1 MLKPIL
7 TNGPQIS
14 EQDPVYQLGSN
25 NQLDQPVQAIIT
37 VIRGVQNG
45 LSFRL
50 GAGVNL
56 FGRHEGRLINDT
68 LVSRRHMQITRIA
81 NDFFLEDLQSKNG
94 TYVNN
99 SLVIQSIT
107 LQHGDLIQVGETMLV
122 FEISNQ
128 KSAILGFG
136 ATLPRLVDNEGNGVM
151 KTTRFLNKF
160 LEDETVPC
168 HDLSSLIGDLAQR

>member
-1 MLKPIL
+1 MVKPIL
-7 TNGPQIS
+7 TNGLEIS
-14 EQDPVYQLGSN
+14 KQDPVYQLGSN

-68 LVSRRHMQITRIA
+68 LVSRRHMQIARIA
-81 NDFFLEDLQSKNG
+81 NDFFLEDLQSRNG

-99 SLVIQSIT
+99 SMVIRSIT
-107 LQHGDLIQVGETMLV
+107 LQHGDLIQIGETMLV
-122 FEISNQ
+122 FEISSQ

-136 ATLPRLVDNEGNGVM
+136 ATLPPLVDNEGNEVT
-151 KTTRFLNKF
+151 KTTRFLSMF
-160 LEDETVPC
+160 LENDTVPS
-168 HDLSSLIGDLAQR
+168 HNLSSLIGDLAQR